1 MTPEQTLN
9 ELRKALAL
17 DERLAQLIR
26 QTAKFMADNEL
37 RAIYSTNDTDLIRRL
52 SGLAQGM
59 EKFVAE
65 ITKPPVRGSTVSAE
79 EGP

>member
-17 DERLAQLIR
+17 DERLAGLLR
-26 QTAKFMADNEL
+26 QTAKVMAENEL

-52 SGLAQGM
+52 AGLAQGM
-59 EKFVAE
+59 EKFVSE
-65 ITKPPVRGSTVSAE
+65 ITKPPARGSTVSAE
-79 EGP
+79 EIP

>member
-17 DERLAQLIR
+17 DERLADLLR
-26 QTAKFMADNEL
+26 QTVKAMAVNEL
-37 RAIYSTNDTDLIRRL
+37 RAIYGTNDTDLIRRFA
-52 SGLAQGM
+52 GVAEGM
-59 EKFVAE
+59 EKFVRE

-79 EGP
+79 ETP